1 MFLRLVLCFCFV
13 IVWFVLWISVFVV
26 LSYVVFACFW
36 IVFGG
41 VGFGGGFCLG
51 GDFKS
56 NPLKL
61 FIFSKSL

>member
-1 MFLRLVLCFCFV
+1 M
-13 IVWFVLWISVFVV
+13 FVV